1 MPVGFNTNN
10 TPDEKSGVYLFL
22 SSYKNLKLLWM
33 PEQDIMYS
41 SHYIEV
47 IKCIVFIWLQLICSR
62 AF

>member
-10 TPDEKSGVYLFL
+10 TPDYPSGVYLFL